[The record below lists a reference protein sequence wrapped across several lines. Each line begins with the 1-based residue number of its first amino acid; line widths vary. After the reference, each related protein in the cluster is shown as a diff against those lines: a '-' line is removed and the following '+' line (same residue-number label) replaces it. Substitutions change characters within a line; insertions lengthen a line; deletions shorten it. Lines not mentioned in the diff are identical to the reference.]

1 MNKNEN
7 KDKIRLFLSMHISDN
22 DFQDDD
28 NLFEMGYVNSLLAM
42 EMVLFVESEFSIK
55 IGNEDLNLD
64 NFKSVNAIAQ
74 LIDRKV
80 QK

>member
-1 MNKNEN
+1 MNEY
-7 KDKIRLFLSMHISDN
+7 KDKIRSVLSKYIQDN

-28 NLFEMGYVNSLLAM
+28 HIFEKGYVNSLLAI
-42 EMVLFVESEFSIK
+42 EMVMFVENEFSIK
-55 IGNEDLNLD
+55 VGNEDLSLD

-80 QK
+80 Q

>member
-1 MNKNEN
+1 MNEY
-7 KDKIRLFLSMHISDN
+7 KDKIRSFLSKYIQDN

-28 NLFEMGYVNSLLAM
+28 HLFEKGYVNSLLAI
-42 EMVLFVESEFSIK
+42 EMVMFVENEFSIK
-55 IGNEDLNLD
+55 VGNEDLSLD